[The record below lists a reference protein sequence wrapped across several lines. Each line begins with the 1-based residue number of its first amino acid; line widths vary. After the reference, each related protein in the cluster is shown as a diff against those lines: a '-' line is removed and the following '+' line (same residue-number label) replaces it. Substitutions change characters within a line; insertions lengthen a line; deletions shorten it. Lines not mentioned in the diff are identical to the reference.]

1 MEWIFVSIYAIG
13 ICACISKIKA
23 FKFVVSA
30 ILLFFLWL
38 ILAGSNTV
46 DLYNYQIMYNQA
58 AAYTPIEVLTSWS
71 GRDIGYAFFTSL
83 FSYAYIDFDEF
94 RIIFSTIYLFL
105 LVFFI
110 RKETNSLLLVLIL
123 YVLWSFFMDA
133 IQIRT
138 LIVHL
143 MIFIAFL
150 VYSRC
155 TTKTTIIAIS
165 IVVVACTVHIL
176 AAFYLPV
183 FLFHRFY
190 KNKCI
195 LFFILLSSLSMP
207 LYIDFLGGALSSIIN
222 NFLVSSSN
230 NDISVFSRYQ
240 LNVSNYAKYI
250 YWLFCNG
257 MFFLITYI
265 RNKYNNEDN
274 IEENKRNYFEICYA
288 VCLYLL
294 IFMPLYGLSGGEV
307 GRFFRCFTLLFIV
320 AIVIYIQT
328 VKSNLLKILITS
340 LAAIFLFLEGW
351 VGLYYSAWDKV
362 LQLFNE
368 NIIWNT
374 FFL

>member
-230 NDISVFSRYQ
+230 NDIS
-240 LNVSNYAKYI
+240 
-250 YWLFCNG
+250 G
-257 MFFLITYI
+257 
-265 RNKYNNEDN
+265 
-274 IEENKRNYFEICYA
+274 
-288 VCLYLL
+288 
-294 IFMPLYGLSGGEV
+294 
-307 GRFFRCFTLLFIV
+307 
-320 AIVIYIQT
+320 
-328 VKSNLLKILITS
+328 
-340 LAAIFLFLEGW
+340 
-351 VGLYYSAWDKV
+351 
-362 LQLFNE
+362 
-368 NIIWNT
+368 
-374 FFL
+374 